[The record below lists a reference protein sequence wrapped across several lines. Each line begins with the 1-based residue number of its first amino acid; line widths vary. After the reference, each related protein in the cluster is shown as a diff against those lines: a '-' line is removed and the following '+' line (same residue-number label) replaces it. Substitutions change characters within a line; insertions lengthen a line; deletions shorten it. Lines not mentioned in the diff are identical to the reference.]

1 MKVILEKIGSMFI
14 FITESCPYL
23 LFNGDSGIFLI
34 FTNFLFFREISEFQT
49 YEWLLNETN
58 KGSKSDILRY
68 EVFFFILK
76 KLYII
81 IGF

>member
-68 EVFFFILK
+68 EVFIYHRK
-76 KLYII
+76 II
-81 IGF
+81 FEI